1 VADAAASRDRAAVSG
16 TAIDVGLRAGDL
28 MRRFWADYAAAKEYA
43 GTMEERW
50 APRWAE
56 EDDGDWLPDQRTAG
70 SDSRIGYV
78 IGTFSPVTHAHL
90 DLARNAADE
99 LGLARVTFV
108 TYPFRHIP
116 DFHTEPLDEWV
127 SRLRHIGWEER
138 IELMQR
144 AVEDTRDGRL
154 HVLVES
160 KPWYEESIPNWRAG
174 DRLSTFWTGT
184 WYLMRKLQWL
194 IRDRLGDNVG
204 FVFACGAD
212 QFNANVDAL
221 LYAEGLSDAF
231 RDYSIA
237 EHLAI
242 HDVYAAPREGDEGDA
257 LEEFIAPFGCEHSVI
272 VGAPLPN
279 TLFSATQV
287 RFQRLEEGRRLE
299 DYVTPGVAARIREK
313 KLWGYGE

>member
-1 VADAAASRDRAAVSG
+1 VTGTVVESIVS
-16 TAIDVGLRAGDL
+16 AGDL
-28 MRRFWADYAAAKEYA
+28 VRRFWEDYASAKEYA
-43 GTMEERW
+43 KTMEARW
-50 APRWAE
+50 VPRWAE
-56 EDDGDWLPDQRTAG
+56 EDDGDWLPDAGTAG
-70 SDSRIGYV
+70 SDCRIGYV
-78 IGTFSPVTHAHL
+78 VGTFSPVTRAHL
-90 DLARNAADE
+90 DLALNCADE
-99 LGLARVTFV
+99 LGLARVSFV

-127 SRLRHIGWEER
+127 SRLRHVEWEER
-138 IELMQR
+138 TELMQQS
-144 AVEDTRDGRL
+144 VEDAGDDRL

-160 KPWYEESIPNWRAG
+160 KPWYEESIPNWRAD

-194 IRDRLGDNVG
+194 IRRGLGEDVG

-212 QFNANVDAL
+212 QFNASVDAL

-242 HDVYAAPREGDEGDA
+242 HDVYAAPRVGEEGDA
-257 LEEFIAPFGCEHSVI
+257 LEEFIAPFGCEHSVVI
-272 VGAPLPN
+272 GSPLPN
-279 TLFSATQV
+279 TRFSATQV

-313 KLWGYGE
+313 RLWGYGGEERDR